1 MMLILPLLA
10 IRHLTWLTLIF
21 NLVMRMSILFYC
33 LSLFIYL
40 LISIDGIRYRDNRQ
54 GVLGAI
60 PNQGYPGQT
69 PLIQGTPV
77 TQQGQPQQ
85 GAVLMV
91 YGLNHQMMNC
101 DKLFN
106 LLCQYGN
113 VVRVCYIF
121 FFFVFLYKFLYF
133 L

>member
-1 MMLILPLLA
+1 MLPCFVLP
-10 IRHLTWLTLIF
+10 
-21 NLVMRMSILFYC
+21 
-33 LSLFIYL
+33 
-40 LISIDGIRYRDNRQ
+40 RYRDNRQ
-54 GVLGAI
+54 GVLGSI
-60 PNQGYPGQT
+60 PNSGYPGQT

-91 YGLNHQMMNC
+91 YGLNHQLMNC

-113 VVRVCYIF
+113 VVRVSAINTF
-121 FFFVFLYKFLYF
+121 FHSNSH
-133 L
+133 